1 MEVYNVPSFNNL
13 SGNISAEFVCNQAF
27 EEELF
32 NIHKF
37 TQPYNLDFI
46 HQVRSIFYTYLL
58 P

>member
-1 MEVYNVPSFNNL
+1 MEVYNFPSFNNL

-46 HQVRSIFYTYLL
+46 HQVRSIFYTYL
-58 P
+58 